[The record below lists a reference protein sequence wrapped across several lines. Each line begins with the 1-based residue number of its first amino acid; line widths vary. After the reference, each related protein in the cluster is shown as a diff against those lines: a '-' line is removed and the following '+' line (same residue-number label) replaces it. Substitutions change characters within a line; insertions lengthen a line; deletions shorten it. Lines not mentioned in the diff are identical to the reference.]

1 MAKLHSDAVEK
12 LEEDGR
18 EVIDLD
24 HRGPRPARRL
34 HDSKAATQTPDY
46 AESLDS

>member
-1 MAKLHSDAVEK
+1 MAKLQSDAVQK

-24 HRGPRPARRL
+24 DRGPRPL
-34 HDSKAATQTPDY
+34 HGCHVSKAATQTPDN
-46 AESLDS
+46 ADSLDS